1 MLREDEAHVPSGS
14 LRADLDRLLAAAN
27 DLLPPCSRTLARW
40 AWRASC
46 RSARRRR
53 TAPAARPTMP
63 DDSSDLKW
71 DAGAL
76 FAVNV
81 RYGQI

>member
-1 MLREDEAHVPSGS
+1 LH
-14 LRADLDRLLAAAN
+14 RAK
-27 DLLPPCSRTLARW
+27 T
-40 AWRASC
+40 
-46 RSARRRR
+46 
-53 TAPAARPTMP
+53 ARPTMP
-63 DDSSDLKW
+63 DDFSDLKW